1 MSSGTSIFGPP
12 LGKVPAYTHIA
23 EKIRRAIHLGHYG
36 RGERLPSEAELGAQM
51 GFSRV
56 TVREAIRQLEGEGYL
71 EIRRGARGGLFVKR
85 NEYTPEHQV
94 AYLQARW
101 RNIDDLFDYRMG
113 VESTAAR
120 LAASRRSTQHLE
132 RLEAIMDAFRDAT
145 SSPGFR
151 RADSDFHLAIADASA
166 NAYLRQAIEDAR
178 AAMFLPF
185 DVLAVPARLWS
196 EQPRQ
201 HQEIFEAIAC
211 GDSRR
216 AEWTMTDHLQASRK
230 HVYEIIWHGER
241 N

>member
-1 MSSGTSIFGPP
+1 MALEISAFGPP
-12 LGKVPAYTHIA
+12 LGKVPAYAHIA
-23 EKIRRAIHLGHYG
+23 EKIRRAIHLGRYG

-71 EIRRGARGGLFVKR
+71 EIRRGAKGGLFVKR

-94 AYLQARW
+94 AYLRAHW
-101 RNIDDLFDYRMG
+101 RNIDDLFDYRIG

-120 LAASRRSTQHLE
+120 LAASRRNTQHLE
-132 RLEAIMDAFRDAT
+132 QLEAIMHTFRDAT
-145 SSPGFR
+145 SSPDFR

-166 NAYLRQAIEDAR
+166 NGYLRRAVEDAR

-185 DVLAVPARLWS
+185 DVLAVPPRLWS

-201 HQEIFEAIAC
+201 HQEIFEAIES
-211 GDSRR
+211 GDSRG
-216 AEWTMTDHLQASRK
+216 AERTMSGHLQASRN
-230 HVYEIIWHGER
+230 HVYEIIWHDDGD
-241 N
+241 